1 MNHTAVAINGHTYE
15 IVVQRVGE
23 EIEARILS
31 VDGAPVDGTPRAV
44 YAPQDNR
51 GGPPDW
57 MIVDRHSYELLFDRD
72 LRWVQAYSG
81 RHAVEVRDLNAA
93 VARPASGDGRVKAP
107 IPGLIAR
114 LLVEPEQVVEPGAP
128 LLILEAMKMENE
140 IQAPRGGRVAHV
152 NVQPG
157 QTVTLGELLI
167 EIE

>member
-1 MNHTAVAINGHTYE
+1 MNHTAVARNGHTYE
-15 IVVQRVGE
+15 IAVQRVGE

-31 VDGAPVDGTPRAV
+31 VDGAPVDEAPRTV
-44 YAPQDNR
+44 YAPPDDR

-57 MIVDRHSYELLFDRD
+57 MIVDGRSYELLFDRD
-72 LRWVQAYSG
+72 LHWIQAYSG
-81 RHAVEVRDLNAA
+81 RLAVEVRDLNAA
-93 VARPASGDGRVKAP
+93 VVRPASGDGRVKAP

-114 LLVEPEQVVEPGAP
+114 LLVEPEQTVEPGAP

-140 IQAPRGGRVAHV
+140 IQAPRGGRIARV

-167 EIE
+167 EVE